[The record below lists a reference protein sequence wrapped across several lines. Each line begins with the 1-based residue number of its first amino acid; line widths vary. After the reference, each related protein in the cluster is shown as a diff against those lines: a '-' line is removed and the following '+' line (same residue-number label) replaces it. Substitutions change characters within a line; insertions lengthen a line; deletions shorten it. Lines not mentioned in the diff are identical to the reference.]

1 MEPKD
6 FSNTFNRARQEI
18 RYAQGLGRKR
28 QIINRQLEELHSIHM
43 EMIEGAVQAKE
54 YAGFPEANEVIN
66 HIRTL

>member
-28 QIINRQLEELHSIHM
+28 QIINRQLEELHAM
-43 EMIEGAVQAKE
+43 QMAMIDAAVLAKE
-54 YAGFPEANEVIN
+54 YQGFPEATQVIN
-66 HIRTL
+66 RIRAL

>member
-6 FSNTFNRARQEI
+6 FSNTFNRARREI

-28 QIINRQLEELHSIHM
+28 QIINRQLEELHSIYM

-54 YAGFPEANEVIN
+54 AQGFPEANQLID
-66 HIRTL
+66 HIRAL